1 MVMSRPSAYLRI
13 CPYVILDVR
22 PSRDLLA
29 LPAIAAFFLPLL
41 VRVGRRGQRLI
52 IGLDPVQHV
61 LDLLVLRKLRQVNL
75 WFFGFVD
82 CVGFTGSV
90 AEDEEGV
97 DVHGFGQCVD
107 VFCGETGVTT
117 HLSEESGA
125 SDTGALDQLLSGH
138 SYFLPCGLNRLNHLV
153 GKGVYLCHVPKSS
166 QFWHFFQI
174 VPF

>member
-1 MVMSRPSAYLRI
+1 MVMSRLSAYLRI

-22 PSRDLLA
+22 PSRGRGA
-29 LPAIAAFFLPLL
+29 LSAIAAFFLPFL
-41 VRVGRRGQRLI
+41 VRVGRRGQRLVA
-52 IGLDPVQHV
+52 GLDLVQHV
-61 LDLLVLRKLRQVNL
+61 LNLLILGKLRQVNL
-75 WFFGFVD
+75 WLFGFVD
-82 CVGFTGSV
+82 CVGFTGGI

-107 VFCGETGVTT
+107 VFCGETGITT

-138 SYFLPCGLNRLNHLV
+138 SCFLPRGLNRLNHLV
-153 GKGVYLCHVPKSS
+153 SKGVYLCHVPKSS